1 MRGWIHLVSATAG
14 IAAAVGVTLWSAS
27 DNGPRGRKHYAA
39 VAAQNMDTRAVILAF
54 EKMGIDGHDP
64 AGALRTYFAPD
75 MIEHDPRVAG
85 TRDSVIQ
92 YLESRGWSGEG
103 PKRTIH
109 NIIVDGE
116 LGVVHHHVQLKP
128 GEPGLAAVDIF
139 RVRNGKVIEHW
150 DVMQPLP
157 TDSINRHGAF

>member
-1 MRGWIHLVSATAG
+1 MRASQQIFGAVAG
-14 IAAAVGVTLWSAS
+14 IAAAVAVTLWSAS
-27 DNGPRGRKHYAA
+27 ENGPRGRKHYEALAA
-39 VAAQNMDTRAVILAF
+39 ENMGTRDVILAF

-64 AGALRTYFAPD
+64 AGAMRKYFAPD

-92 YLESRGWSGEG
+92 YLEGRGWSGPA

-109 NIIVDGE
+109 NIIVEGE
-116 LGVVHHHVQLKP
+116 LGVVHHHVKLKP
-128 GEPGLAAVDIF
+128 EDPGLMAVDIF

-150 DVMQPLP
+150 DVLQPIP
-157 TDSINRHGAF
+157 ANSINRHGAF